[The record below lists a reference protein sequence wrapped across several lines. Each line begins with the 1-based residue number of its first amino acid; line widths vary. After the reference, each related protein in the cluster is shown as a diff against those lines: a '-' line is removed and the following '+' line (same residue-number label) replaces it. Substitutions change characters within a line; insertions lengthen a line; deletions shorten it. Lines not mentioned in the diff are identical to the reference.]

1 MKELFRVQDLSVCVA
16 AGHLWRRRPRQL
28 LHDVSF
34 AVDEGSMV
42 AYLGPNGAGK
52 TTTFRAICGLTVHG
66 HGRFYWRGDPVT
78 ADALH
83 RHLGFLPEHPYF
95 YRTLT
100 PRELL
105 DGLGRLSG
113 LSAPVVSERIRYWA
127 GRLDFSAVLDRPIRT
142 CSKGQMQRVGLAQA
156 LLHDPEFLIL
166 DEPMSGLDPL
176 GRECVRSALREVNQ
190 TGKTI
195 LFSSHILSDAEAMCH
210 RVVALNHGKI
220 VYAGPMRRL
229 LQDRDTWQIQVR
241 GVGPDARWP
250 EAITAQW
257 LPDGLVQLSGKE
269 SAISL
274 HEAIGLC
281 RRLPACR
288 IVSAAPVR
296 RSLEEAF
303 VHLVSG
309 DSADA

>member
-1 MKELFRVQDLSVCVA
+1 MKELFRVQGLSVRVA
-16 AGHLWRRRPRQL
+16 TGHLWRRRLRQL

-34 AVDEGSMV
+34 AVDEGNMV

-52 TTTFRAICGLTVHG
+52 TTTFRTICGLTAHG
-66 HGRFYWRGDPVT
+66 HGRFYWRDTPVT

-95 YRTLT
+95 YRALT

-113 LSAPVVSERIRYWA
+113 LSAPLVSERIRYWS

-190 TGKTI
+190 AGKTI

-220 VYAGPMRRL
+220 VYAGPMRHL
-229 LQDRDTWQIQVR
+229 LQDQGAWRIQVQ
-241 GVGPDARWP
+241 GVGPDTRWP
-250 EAITAQW
+250 GTITAQR

-274 HEAIGLC
+274 HEAIDLC
-281 RRLPACR
+281 RHVPACR
-288 IVSAAPVR
+288 IISATPVR

-309 DSADA
+309 DVADA